1 MCYNITF
8 SQTYLPDCSVS
19 LQCQVERKKRDTSHE
34 TVSNPYFDIKRQ
46 LEQLLH
52 ICNSSKL
59 EKPFFCNPTTI
70 RKRGL
75 SGLTGNYNFELC

>member
-1 MCYNITF
+1 MCYNITLF
-8 SQTYLPDCSVS
+8 QTYLPDCSVS

-46 LEQLLH
+46 LEQLLQT
-52 ICNSSKL
+52 CKSSKL
-59 EKPFFCNPTTI
+59 EKPFFCNQTTI

-75 SGLTGNYNFELC
+75 LGLTGNYNFKLC

>member
-1 MCYNITF
+1 MCYNITL

-19 LQCQVERKKRDTSHE
+19 LQCQVEQKRDTRHE

-75 SGLTGNYNFELC
+75 SGLSGNYNFELC